1 MAFGDGTIKQQNVQ
15 QVQTT
20 PASSVTPN
28 PIVESSKNIVVP
40 VAVDEELLKLLGL
53 TLEQYLQLSDEQK
66 SEVNN
71 QINQIKNPADKTNFG
86 IPGLSIEKTTT
97 EAANDKLTS
106 IENPVEVKAEVQNK
120 ENSIIKRDDTS
131 KRTITEKDWKQM
143 SPEQRAA
150 YLRSITDEMLK
161 DVPEDQKDAARQEL
175 LDNRI
180 KQTRG
185 FSDERWNNM
194 SDERKARLRRNY
206 MADFHM
212 VIENGFTKEDLANLS
227 YADKTKLEIQHGL
240 MHKEKLFDKISE
252 EITQNS
258 VTFEAGGD
266 IEDAMAIGLD
276 LAQKQERISSS
287 IEKSK
292 KILENSSPE
301 LDARENTIG
310 AALNAASQKADGTYD
325 NLYTDF
331 KNSID
336 GKKLTREERKQVFID
351 YVSKELYKVPEEK
364 RAREF
369 QNMIGSLN
377 DEQPEYARYLLIAVG
392 KDTKL
397 LASLNFDDSDQEMK
411 DALIDINQYFESNG
425 TQDLSE
431 DEAAAIARFQTKLAD
446 QRGDYFLPEVKDAR
460 AIMARDGHVM
470 AMEEFS
476 KTKNKDLQRT
486 HVDAVNLAP
495 TLAIRR
501 QYAATVTNLKNDEIR
516 SEQTSRVF
524 EGISGEEQIE
534 TQKVI
539 AQRARGDKFVLHG
552 FNDALAE
559 KIIEKD
565 AQVPFAQNTMDATQ
579 YLSDT
584 DAVEVQKGLADAN
597 ASGVDAE
604 NQDDIYKIVMSSKFD
619 EVQEYAASNIYKLDE
634 SVRDWASEYTKSLGK
649 ENLTDAIR
657 TEPPAPDNSSDAASS
672 VEQNYS
678 SNEILSQDPVSPIN
692 FDDTPVETPQS
703 EEQTVQMQEELK
715 KIDLNS
721 AEAAQKFVEIVD
733 KYNVQFSNYLAGLSQ
748 GQRTKMIELYCKNA
762 SPAKIFTF
770 LKDNLS
776 FYQTILNSAGTKL
789 NMYKDDI
796 FKLLKG
802 KESNTVA
809 LATELGIDIME
820 YAKTNKEEA
829 PDLAILTKNT
839 ELARNILLNPG
850 FYNYQPG
857 SSVHQKLL
865 ELASGSKHNKKSDNS
880 EMGNNL
886 QIKA

>member
-20 PASSVTPN
+20 PAGSVTPN

-97 EAANDKLTS
+97 EAANDKLTA

-240 MHKEKLFDKISE
+240 MHKEKLLDKISE

-258 VTFEAGGD
+258 VTFEAGGN

-292 KILENSSPE
+292 KMLANSSSE
-301 LDARENTIG
+301 LDARQNTIG

-331 KNSID
+331 KHSID
-336 GKKLTREERKQVFID
+336 GKQLSRAETKQAFLDYAFKEID
-351 YVSKELYKVPEEK
+351 KVPEEK
-364 RAREF
+364 RAKTIE
-369 QNMIGSLN
+369 NMIGSLRGEN
-377 DEQPEYARYLLIAVG
+377 DHFASILLTAVG
-392 KDTKL
+392 SDTKL
-397 LASLNFDDSDQEMK
+397 LDSLNFDDFGQEMK
-411 DALIDINQYFESNG
+411 DALIDINKYWEAHG

-431 DEAAAIARFQTKLAD
+431 NEAAAVARFHTRLVDK
-446 QRGDYFLPEVKDAR
+446 RGGYFLPEVKDAR
-460 AIMARDGHVM
+460 AIMAKGGHVR

-524 EGISGEEQIE
+524 KGISDEEQIE
-534 TQKVI
+534 TQKLI
-539 AQRARGDKFVLHG
+539 DQRAHGDKYILQG

-559 KIIEKD
+559 GIIQKE
-565 AQVPFAQNTMDATQ
+565 AQVPFAKNTMEATK
-579 YLSDT
+579 YLSDA

-604 NQDDIYKIVMSSKFD
+604 NQDDIYKIVMSSKFE

-657 TEPPAPDNSSDAASS
+657 TEPPAPKDSSDIKTNNSYSEISNNSPVTNTIVNNQNITVNTVSYEDLSANAQKTYNTIETHRGELTHEQAVENFRYLTRQEQQNVLRALPKKLFEKLPVKICDNFPELVPTFVDNGRGIEVFKECSSVVKTSAIKYMNSSGDKTRNQLRAYMMEHPEEFNKMTQDT
-672 VEQNYS
+672 VLGEDRQNAGKS
-678 SNEILSQDPVSPIN
+678 KKT
-692 FDDTPVETPQS
+692 FDFER
-703 EEQTVQMQEELK
+703 
-715 KIDLNS
+715 I
-721 AEAAQKFVEIVD
+721 
-733 KYNVQFSNYLAGLSQ
+733 G
-748 GQRTKMIELYCKNA
+748 
-762 SPAKIFTF
+762 
-770 LKDNLS
+770 
-776 FYQTILNSAGTKL
+776 
-789 NMYKDDI
+789 
-796 FKLLKG
+796 
-802 KESNTVA
+802 
-809 LATELGIDIME
+809 
-820 YAKTNKEEA
+820 
-829 PDLAILTKNT
+829 
-839 ELARNILLNPG
+839 
-850 FYNYQPG
+850 
-857 SSVHQKLL
+857 
-865 ELASGSKHNKKSDNS
+865 
-880 EMGNNL
+880 
-886 QIKA
+886 

>member
-20 PASSVTPN
+20 PAGSVTPN

-97 EAANDKLTS
+97 EAANDKLTA

-240 MHKEKLFDKISE
+240 MHKEKLLDEISE
-252 EITQNS
+252 AITQNS

-266 IEDAMAIGLD
+266 IEDAMAGH
-276 LAQKQERISSS
+276 LALTQKQERISLS

-292 KILENSSPE
+292 KMLANSSSE
-301 LDARENTIG
+301 LAARENTIG

-369 QNMIGSLN
+369 QNMMGSLN

-392 KDTKL
+392 NDTKL
-397 LASLNFDDSDQEMK
+397 LASLNFDDFDQEMK
-411 DALIDINQYFESNG
+411 DALIDINQYWESHG

-431 DEAAAIARFQTKLAD
+431 DEAATVARFHTRLVDK
-446 QRGDYFLPEVKDAR
+446 RGGYFLPEVKDAR
-460 AIMARDGHVM
+460 AIMAKGGHVM

-476 KTKNKDLQRT
+476 KTKNEDLQRT
-486 HVDAVNLAP
+486 HVEAVNLAP

-501 QYAATVTNLKNDEIR
+501 EYAATVTNLKNDEIR
-516 SEQTSRVF
+516 REQTSKVF

-539 AQRARGDKFVLHG
+539 TQRAHGDKFVLHG
-552 FNDALAE
+552 FNDALTE

-579 YLSDT
+579 YLSDA

-619 EVQEYAASNIYKLDE
+619 EVQEYAANNIYKLDE
-634 SVRDWASEYTKSLGK
+634 SVRDWASDYTKSLGK

-657 TEPPAPDNSSDAASS
+657 TEPPASDNISDRTSANNA
-672 VEQNYS
+672 
-678 SNEILSQDPVSPIN
+678 DPVSETYSNSPVTNTISN
-692 FDDTPVETPQS
+692 NQPSVMVSYDDLTPNT
-703 EEQTVQMQEELK
+703 QTVYNTIETTDGMISHDDAVKNFKQLTRAEQE
-715 KIDLNS
+715 N
-721 AEAAQKFVEIVD
+721 
-733 KYNVQFSNYLAGLSQ
+733 
-748 GQRTKMIELYCKNA
+748 
-762 SPAKIFTF
+762 
-770 LKDNLS
+770 
-776 FYQTILNSAGTKL
+776 
-789 NMYKDDI
+789 
-796 FKLLKG
+796 LLKALPKKLFDKLPVTICDNFPELVPAFVYSG
-802 KESNTVA
+802 RGTEILKSGCSSLVKTATVKIMKSGGDK
-809 LATELGIDIME
+809 TRQELEKYI
-820 YAKTNKEEA
+820 AS
-829 PDLAILTKNT
+829 
-839 ELARNILLNPG
+839 NPG
-850 FYNYQPG
+850 EFMKTTQEAVIGDKGRN
-857 SSVHQKLL
+857 
-865 ELASGSKHNKKSDNS
+865 NKSYDFNK
-880 EMGNNL
+880 M
-886 QIKA
+886 A